1 MKFKRSSSFQLGAFQ
16 LLLKSLSRWKNH
28 SKTMCGV
35 IPNSDQSLQ
44 TDISKSN
51 SKHKSV
57 ISKHPRFFVGITQQ
71 DLFKN
76 MFLRETTNNG

>member
-1 MKFKRSSSFQLGAFQ
+1 MG
-16 LLLKSLSRWKNH
+16 
-28 SKTMCGV
+28 GV

-44 TDISKSN
+44 TDISKSH

-57 ISKHPRFFVGITQQ
+57 ISKHPRFFVGIITQQ

-76 MFLRETTNNG
+76 MFLGETMVNKGKLYI

>member
-1 MKFKRSSSFQLGAFQ
+1 
-16 LLLKSLSRWKNH
+16 
-28 SKTMCGV
+28 MCGV

-76 MFLRETTNNG
+76 MFLRETTVNKGKLYI